1 MVFEGAE
8 SIALLL
14 YIEPLNSV
22 SILYVTAST
31 GGYYGDIEGSV
42 MIGCWDAVRERE
54 EWRPDS
60 ARASSLSTLS
70 PKLVTNKMFSLIY
83 PSLYIF
89 PHSS

>member
-1 MVFEGAE
+1 MVFEETG

-42 MIGCWDAVRERE
+42 MIGCWDAVRVTRKVET
-54 EWRPDS
+54 RPS
-60 ARASSLSTLS
+60 QSLSLS
-70 PKLVTNKMFSLIY
+70 F
-83 PSLYIF
+83 F
-89 PHSS
+89 PLS